1 MPPHSPFDAS
11 PIGRLITPGIPIVR
25 TGTCGKS
32 LANRNPEVL
41 GRNPGTVRPTMV
53 PSRSA
58 RVDPGVFGREVDRG
72 VAAELRDVALE
83 VPPRQELP
91 GAALPVREQHVL

>member
-11 PIGRLITPGIPIVR
+11 PIGRLIPPGIPIVR

-41 GRNPGTVRPTMV
+41 GRNPWTARPTMA
-53 PSRSA
+53 PSAQPASTRGCSAVRSI
-58 RVDPGVFGREVDRG
+58 
-72 VAAELRDVALE
+72 VAS
-83 VPPRQELP
+83 
-91 GAALPVREQHVL
+91 VRNSAT